1 MSGDA
6 GAARVGPLVEGP
18 VLPTLVRLAAPTTA
32 VLVAQALVGVAETWY
47 VSFLG
52 RDALAGVSLVLP
64 IFMLMTMMSNGG
76 IGSGVAS
83 AAARAVG
90 AGRPR
95 DADAVALHAVLLGL
109 GLGAIFTVGAWLAG
123 PPLYRALGGEKE
135 SLAAALA
142 YSNALFAGSVPF
154 WIVNLLAAALRGAGD
169 VRLPAKVTLAGA
181 AIIVAVS
188 PALVFGF
195 GPIPALG
202 VAGAGGAVALYYVG
216 AAAFLLR
223 RLGSGR
229 STLRIAFGPP
239 RRRHLADILR
249 VGLPTAASAIQP
261 NLTVVV
267 LTGAVGRFGVD
278 ALAAY
283 GTASRLDYLLVPV
296 LFGLGSAVLTM
307 VGVNVG
313 AGQIERARR
322 VAWVGS
328 YVAFA
333 GAGAVGLVA
342 ALTPASWLGLFSQ
355 EPSIVAIGALYLRWV
370 APLYGLFG
378 AGFVMSFAAQGAAR
392 ALVPLL
398 AGTARMAV
406 AAGLGAFAVARF
418 GAGLSTLF
426 VFVALSTVVY
436 AGIALGAALSGRI
449 FREPAP
455 DAPVVDASPHPAEG

>member
-1 MSGDA
+1 
-6 GAARVGPLVEGP
+6 
-18 VLPTLVRLAAPTTA
+18 A
-32 VLVAQALVGVAETWY
+32 VLVAQAAVGVAETWY

-64 IFMLMTMMSNGG
+64 IFMLMTMLSNGG
-76 IGSGVAS
+76 VGSGVAS

-109 GLGAIFTVGAWLAG
+109 GLGAAFTAGAWLGG
-123 PPLYRALGGEKE
+123 PRLYRALGGEGA
-135 SLAAALA
+135 SLEVALA

-181 AIIVAVS
+181 AVVVAAS
-188 PALVFGF
+188 PALVFGL

-202 VAGAGGAVALYYVG
+202 AAGAGVAVALYYVG

-229 STLRIAFGPP
+229 STLRLAFGPP
-239 RRRHLADILR
+239 RRRHLADIAR
-249 VGLPTAASAIQP
+249 VGLPTAVSAVQP

-267 LTGAVGRFGVD
+267 LTGAVGHFGVD

-283 GTASRLDYLLVPV
+283 GTASRLDYVLVPV

-313 AGQIERARR
+313 AGRIERARR
-322 VAWVGS
+322 VAWVGAL
-328 YVAFA
+328 VAFA
-333 GAGAVGLVA
+333 GAGAVGLA
-342 ALTPASWLGLFSQ
+342 AAFAPAIWLGLFSR
-355 EPSIVAIGALYLRWV
+355 EPAVVATGALYLRWV

-378 AGFVMSFAAQGAAR
+378 AGFVMGFAAQGAAR
-392 ALVPLL
+392 ALYPLL

-406 AAGLGAFAVARF
+406 AAGLGAFAVTRL

-426 VFVALSTVVY
+426 ALVALSTLAY
-436 AGIALGAALSGRI
+436 AGITLAAVLSGRV

-455 DAPVVDASPHPAEG
+455 AEPVADAGPPPLIAR